1 MVTDARGV
9 HGDDLRVAGQFGG
22 KEYSRDEDEQRAEHV
37 HVVRQEGQVVL
48 EDDLLERNLV
58 LKEIVHFLREVEDDR
73 NRQNQHDR
81 EKERTQEF
89 LYYVPI
95 ESFQSLC
102 IKLGIT
108 LAFQVEKSPA
118 RMCWRAW
125 PTRSR

>member
-1 MVTDARGV
+1 MFTAPRYHPAAQPHAQDKQDGCGEGVRDHQTMVTDTCGV

-22 KEYSRDEDEQRAEHV
+22 KEDDRNEDEQRAEHV
-37 HVVRQEGQVVL
+37 HVVRKEGQVVL

-73 NRQNQHDR
+73 DRQNQHDR

-95 ESFQSLC
+95 E
-102 IKLGIT
+102 
-108 LAFQVEKSPA
+108 AFH
-118 RMCWRAW
+118 
-125 PTRSR
+125 